1 MADAST
7 ERLLDPALLIRTRFR
22 AHRIDRAFGL
32 KPEALPDEAI
42 LPSLSAELSGEPK
55 FAQVRLAVGKDAF
68 FFQLD
73 VQGKKQLP
81 WCRESRL
88 EDSDGLH
95 VWIDTRNS
103 RDIHRAT
110 KFCYRLGFFA
120 MGRGPKADLPF
131 AGWAPINRARDNSQ
145 PPPDDRM
152 AVRAVVQND
161 RYRVVASVQ
170 FDALPGLDLQDFP
183 VVGFYYGVQDRE
195 LGWQSLA
202 LLPTLPVAEDPSLW
216 GQLQIAG

>member
-1 MADAST
+1 MNDSD
-7 ERLLDPALLIRTRFR
+7 ERLLDPSLLVRLKLKALRV
-22 AHRIDRAFGL
+22 DRAFAIR
-32 KPEALPDEAI
+32 PETLPDEAI
-42 LPSLSAELSGEPK
+42 LPSLNTELSGELK
-55 FAQVRLAVGKDAF
+55 FAQVRMAVGSNAF

-95 VWIDTRNS
+95 VWLDVRNS
-103 RDIHRAT
+103 RDVHRAT
-110 KFCYRLGFFA
+110 KYCYRIGFFP

-131 AGWAPINRARDNSQ
+131 AGWAPINRARENSQ

-152 AVRAVVQND
+152 AIRSAVQGD
-161 RYRVVASVQ
+161 RYRVVASLH
-170 FDALPGLDLQDFP
+170 FEALPGIDLQDFP
-183 VVGFYYGVQDRE
+183 VIAFYYGVQDRE

-202 LLPTLPVAEDPSLW
+202 LQPTFPVAEDPSLW
-216 GQLQIAG
+216 GQLQIAE

>member
-1 MADAST
+1 MAEST
-7 ERLLDPALLIRTRFR
+7 EPLLDPGLLVRTRLK
-22 AHRIDRAFGL
+22 AHRLDRAFSAR
-32 KPEALPDEAI
+32 PEVLPDEAI
-42 LPSLSAELSGEPK
+42 LPSLSAELSGDPK
-55 FAQVRLAVGKDAF
+55 FAQVRLAVGTDAF

-95 VWIDTRNS
+95 IWIDTRNS

-110 KFCYRLGFFA
+110 KFCYRFCILP
-120 MGRGPKADLPF
+120 MGRGPKADVPLV
-131 AGWAPINRARDNSQ
+131 GWAPINRARENSQ
-145 PPPDDRM
+145 PPPDDRLALRA
-152 AVRAVVQND
+152 AVQPD
-161 RYRVVASVQ
+161 RYRVVAAIR

-183 VVGFYYGVQDRE
+183 TIGFYYAVQDRE

-202 LLPTLPVAEDPSLW
+202 LQPTLPVAEDPSLW
-216 GQLQIAG
+216 GQLLIAG

>member
-1 MADAST
+1 MSDT
-7 ERLLDPALLIRTRFR
+7 DEQLLDPSLLVRLRFK
-22 AHRIDRAFGL
+22 AARIDRAFAHR
-32 KPEALPDEAI
+32 PETLPDEAI
-42 LPSLSAELSGEPK
+42 LPSLNTELSGELK
-55 FAQVRLAVGKDAF
+55 FAQVRMAVGSNAL

-95 VWIDTRNS
+95 VWLDVRNS
-103 RDIHRAT
+103 RDVHRAT
-110 KFCYRLGFFA
+110 KYCYRIGFFP

-131 AGWAPINRARDNSQ
+131 AGWAPINRARENSQ

-152 AVRAVVQND
+152 AIRSALQAD
-161 RYRVVASVQ
+161 RYRVVAGLH
-170 FDALPGLDLQDFP
+170 FEALPGLELQDFP
-183 VVGFYYGVQDRE
+183 VVGFYYAVQDRE

-202 LLPTLPVAEDPSLW
+202 LQPTLPVAEDPSLW
-216 GQLQIAG
+216 GQLQIAD